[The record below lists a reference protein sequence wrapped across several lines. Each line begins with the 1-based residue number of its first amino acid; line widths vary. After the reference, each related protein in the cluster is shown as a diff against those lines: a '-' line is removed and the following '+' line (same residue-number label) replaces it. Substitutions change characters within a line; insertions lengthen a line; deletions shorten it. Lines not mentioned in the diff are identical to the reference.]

1 MKSVKLIAVIAT
13 AFFLIS
19 GNGNCQLLV
28 DNFDYPAG
36 DLLTNN
42 GWSSHS
48 GAGTQAVTVNSG
60 GLSFP
65 GYNLSGIGNSA
76 LLDNN
81 GEDVNR
87 TFTQQTSGAVYA
99 AFMINVQSVSAGYFL
114 HFAGNPVG
122 STYRGKVF
130 VDATNHF
137 GVSFGSNTGTFTTS
151 TFITNSTY
159 LLVLKYEIVAGVSN
173 DLVSLFVFNSNPPS
187 TEPSTPAVGPL
198 SDATLPDLNPAS
210 FALRQY
216 STTQNYLIDGIR
228 IAGTWADVIGVQV
241 TAPDIQSHHITF
253 SNVTGSSMSAS
264 WTKGNGEK
272 RVCIVNNSPVIT
284 PPTDGTDPTS
294 NTIFQ
299 GSGQQVVYNG
309 SDSLVAVSG
318 LSSSTTYWFQVF
330 EYNGT
335 GINTMYSPATGVNNP
350 MSQATQFVLGPPV
363 LSPPSSSAITTQ
375 NAVLGAT
382 ISSDGGSPIIERG
395 TVWSINS
402 PVTISDNKLAEGGTS
417 AGTFSHLRTGL
428 PAGTEVFFAAYAQN
442 SVGTSLSQ
450 ESALITLAEEPSN
463 QASLFKSPLAS
474 HSAATVS
481 WEDNNGIQPAT
492 GFLIKGNTTGI
503 FTAPVDGA
511 PETDDL
517 NLSDGTTVVNIAA
530 GNNTYTWTSLAP
542 STTYYFAI
550 YPYSNAGAIIDYKT
564 SASTPVTSV
573 TTTAVPVN
581 TYTWTGADNADWT
594 QASNWSPART
604 TPEAAD
610 ILLFNDGS
618 TKTIASVPTQTV
630 SRIVIS
636 ANTKI
641 TLQTTSPAIL
651 TIAGGSGT
659 DLDIASGSEL
669 NLAGANAI
677 TLSVASTANAAIN
690 GNMTFTG
697 GAHRLTGGA
706 SGSVYFNS
714 GSAFRAGTAFTGN
727 AFGTAAPY
735 NAIVFDNGSTYICQ
749 AGSNPFGAAAP
760 NSVVVFQPN
769 SLFKVIAGVTAAF
782 SGRTYGNFQLDA
794 PGATL
799 TQTGTGAVSL
809 QNLDIIS
816 GTLNFNMTGTAGHSI
831 KGSITVSPGAT
842 LSFSPTAAGTV
853 QLNGTATQVISGGGT
868 ITTNSFHTLSLG
880 NTAGINLASD
890 MTINGLLVL
899 NGCVMN
905 LGAGNLSLGS
915 AAQISGSFSAGNMI
929 TVAGSGMLK
938 KEFSLTGDS
947 FLFPVG
953 DNIGTI
959 EYSPVFLS
967 MNSGTFTAGNYVG
980 VNLVNSAHPLVPPG
994 GSNLLRYWNLTS
1006 GGISSF
1012 ICDAV
1017 FSYNSPSDVSG
1028 LESDICCMNMTPS
1041 PFVVGTT
1048 NTSSHQLLANGMTA
1062 LGSFTGAQPAKNL
1075 GVKVLLE
1082 GLYSGNGQMGKAQ
1095 NSSGDQFP
1103 GSIADQVVIELHS
1116 AVPGDFENVIYSSG
1130 YVNLG
1135 TNGEL
1140 SLSVPSNLNSSY
1152 YLVVKHRNSIET
1164 ISALPVSFSGNLVS
1178 YDFTD
1183 NSAKAKGNNLK
1194 PSGDGYYLVYCGDV
1208 NQDGLLDGDD
1218 MIQVDN
1224 DSANLLSGY
1233 NDSDLNGD
1241 GQVNETDVD
1250 LLTSNSSSFISVKK
1264 P

>member
-1 MKSVKLIAVIAT
+1 LKSVKLIAVIAT

-19 GNGNCQLLV
+19 ANSYCQFLV
-28 DNFDYPAG
+28 DNFDYTAG

-48 GAGTQAVTVNSG
+48 GTGTQAVTVNSG

-65 GYNLSGIGNSA
+65 GYNLSSIGNAA

-81 GEDVNR
+81 GEDINR

-99 AFMINVQSVSAGYFL
+99 AFMVNVQTVSAGYFL

-137 GVSFGSNTGTFTTS
+137 GVSVGNNTGTYATS
-151 TFITNSTY
+151 TFTANSTY
-159 LLVLKYEIVAGVSN
+159 LLVLKYEIVAGTSN
-173 DLVSLFVFNSNPPS
+173 DLVSLYVFNSTPPS
-187 TEPSTPAVGPL
+187 TEPSIPAVGPL

-210 FALRQY
+210 IALRQY
-216 STTQNYLIDGIR
+216 SSTQNYLIDGIR
-228 IAGTWADVIGVQV
+228 IAGTWADAIGVQV
-241 TAPDIQSHHITF
+241 AAPTLQSHHIIF
-253 SNVTGSSMSAS
+253 SNVTGSSITAA
-264 WTKGNGEK
+264 WTRGNGEK
-272 RVCIVNNSPVIT
+272 RICIVNNNPSIIA
-284 PPTDGTDPTS
+284 PTDGTDPGS
-294 NTIFQ
+294 NSTYQ
-299 GSGQQVVYNG
+299 GSGQQVIYNG
-309 SDSLVAVSG
+309 TDSLVSVSG
-318 LSSSTTYWFQVF
+318 LNSSTTYWFQVF
-330 EYNGT
+330 DYNGT
-335 GINTMYSPATGVNNP
+335 GINTRYCPATGINNP
-350 MSQATQFVLGPPV
+350 MSQSTQFVIAPPV
-363 LSPPSSSAITTQ
+363 LSPPSASGISTQ
-375 NAVLGAT
+375 TAVLGAT
-382 ISSDGGSPIIERG
+382 ITSDGGSPVIERG

-402 PVTISDNKLAEGGTS
+402 PVTISDNKLAEGGVST
-417 AGTFSHLRTGL
+417 GTFSHLRTGL

-442 SVGTSLSQ
+442 AIGTTLSA
-450 ESALITLAEEPSN
+450 ESGFITLAEEPTN
-463 QASLFKSPLAS
+463 QASLFKSPLVS
-474 HSAATVS
+474 HSTATVS

-492 GFLIKGNTTGI
+492 GFLIKGNTTGT
-503 FTAPVDGA
+503 FTAPVDGF

-517 NLSDGTTVVNIAA
+517 NLADGTTVVNIAS
-530 GNNTYTWTSLAP
+530 GTNTYTWTSLSP

-564 SASTPVTSV
+564 SLTTPFATV

-594 QASNWSPART
+594 QAANWSPVRT

-630 SRIVIS
+630 SRIMVS

-641 TLQTTSPAIL
+641 TLQATTPAIL

-659 DLDIASGSEL
+659 DLDIAAGSEL
-669 NLAGANAI
+669 NLAGANSI
-677 TLSVASTANAAIN
+677 TLSVVSTANAAIN

-706 SGSVYFNS
+706 AGSVYFNS
-714 GSAFRAGTAFTGN
+714 GSSFKAGTGFAGN
-727 AFGTAAPY
+727 AFGTAAPF
-735 NAIVFDNGSTYICQ
+735 NAIIFDNGSTYICQ
-749 AGSNPFGAAAP
+749 AGSNPFGATAP
-760 NSVVVFQPN
+760 NSVVVFQPG
-769 SLFKVIAGVTAAF
+769 SLFKVIAGITAAF

-799 TQTGTGAVSL
+799 TQTGTGAVSI

-842 LSFSPTAAGTV
+842 LSFSPTSAGTV
-853 QLNGTATQVISGGGT
+853 QLNGTTTQVISGGGT
-868 ITTNSFHTLSLG
+868 IAANSFHTLSLS
-880 NTAGINLASD
+880 NAAGVNLASD
-890 MTINGLLVL
+890 ITINGLLVL

-905 LGAGNLSLGS
+905 LGTGNLTLGS

-929 TVAGSGMLK
+929 TVSGSGMLK
-938 KEFSLTGDS
+938 KEFPLTGGS
-947 FLFPVG
+947 FLYPVG
-953 DNIGTI
+953 DNMSTI
-959 EYSPVFLS
+959 EYSPVVLN
-967 MNSGTFTAGNYVG
+967 MTSGTFTAGNYVG
-980 VNLVNSAHPLVPPG
+980 VNLVNTAHPSVPPG

-1028 LESDICCMNMTPS
+1028 LESDISCMNMTPI
-1041 PFVVGTT
+1041 PLVVGTI
-1048 NTSSHQLLANGMTA
+1048 NTSAHQLTANGLTA
-1062 LGSFTGAQPAKNL
+1062 LGSFTGAQPAKSL

-1082 GLYSGNGQMGKAQ
+1082 GLYSGSGHMGKAQ
-1095 NSSGDQFP
+1095 NSAGDQFP

-1116 AVPGDFENVIYSSG
+1116 AVTGDFETILYSSG
-1130 YVNLG
+1130 NINLG

-1140 SLSVPSNLNSSY
+1140 SLSVPSSLNSNY

-1164 ISALPVSFSGNLVS
+1164 VSALPVSFSGNLVS

-1224 DSANLLSGY
+1224 DSAHLLLGY

-1241 GQVNETDVD
+1241 GQVNEVDID
-1250 LLTSNSSSFISVKK
+1250 LLTSNSSNFISVKK